1 MKSLSVLLVSFL
13 LLLAGVAVWA
23 DAPVYKWV
31 DSKGVAHYSST
42 PHSDEAKPIDIV
54 NKGNVLTQPAP
65 PSTASAPAGSDKSAV
80 AVGPNDSA
88 ACKAAKTS
96 LNSYMSA
103 DYLYTLGP
111 KGEKQQLPK
120 DQQDKAIADARTQ
133 VAQACKAGG

>member
-1 MKSLSVLLVSFL
+1 VGAVLSLSV
-13 LLLAGVAVWA
+13 AAWA

-42 PHSDEAKPIDIV
+42 PHSDEAKPIDII
-54 NKGNVLTQPAP
+54 NKGNVLTQPPA
-65 PSTASAPAGSDKSAV
+65 PSTAAPASGDKSAV
-80 AVGPNDSA
+80 AVDPNDSA

-96 LNSYMSA
+96 LNSYLTA
-103 DYLYTLGP
+103 DYLYTLND

-120 DQQDKAIADARTQ
+120 DQQQKAITDARAQ